1 VPTPHADLAVDA
13 ALVRRL
19 LQEQH
24 PDLAG
29 LSLRLVANGW
39 DNLILRLGDDLVV
52 RVPRREAAAHLV
64 RHEQEVLPRLAP
76 GLPVAVPL
84 PVRIGHPSAR
94 FPWHWS
100 VLPWF
105 EGTVAADAGLRG
117 NIGFARALAEVVR
130 ALHLP
135 APVEAP
141 ANPVRGVPLQH
152 RAEAVEA
159 RLATDTVPHADA
171 LRAVWADALDA
182 ELWAGPPLWL
192 HGDLH
197 PANLLVHDGRLVAV
211 LDFGDVTAGDP
222 ATDLA
227 TAWLSFDERAR
238 AAFRDA
244 LDPDAETWRRA
255 RGWAVTMA
263 TAMVVTAEP
272 RSVIHRIGEAALEQ
286 TLRS

>member
-29 LSLRLVANGW
+29 LPLRLVANGW

-64 RHEQEVLPRLAP
+64 RHEQEVLPRIAP
-76 GLPVAVPL
+76 VLPVAVPL
-84 PVRIGHPSAR
+84 PLRIGRPSAL

-100 VLPWF
+100 VLPWL
-105 EGTVAADAGLRG
+105 EGTVAADAGMRDELG
-117 NIGFARALAEVVR
+117 LARALAEFSR
-130 ALHLP
+130 ALHRP
-135 APVEAP
+135 APPDAP
-141 ANPVRGVPLQH
+141 PNPVRGVPLTE
-152 RAEAVEA
+152 RAEAVRA
-159 RLATDTVPHADA
+159 RLASGVVPNADA
-171 LRAVWADALDA
+171 IGALWTDAIAA
-182 ELWAGPPLWL
+182 EPWPGPPLWL

-197 PANLLVHDGRLVAV
+197 PANLLVRDGRLVAV

-227 TAWLSFDERAR
+227 TAWLSLDGRAR
-238 AAFRDA
+238 AAFHDV
-244 LDPDAETWRRA
+244 LTPDAATWRRA
-255 RGWAVTMA
+255 RGWAVCMA

-272 RSVIHRIGEAALEQ
+272 RSVVHRIGEAGLEQ
-286 TLRS
+286 ALRS